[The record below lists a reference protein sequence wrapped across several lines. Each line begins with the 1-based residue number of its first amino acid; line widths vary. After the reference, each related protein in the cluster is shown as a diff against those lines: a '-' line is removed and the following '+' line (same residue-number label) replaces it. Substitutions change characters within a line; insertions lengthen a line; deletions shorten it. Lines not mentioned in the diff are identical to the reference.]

1 MHLCEADA
9 KGRSVAKMEIQVQA
23 YVGNGNQGDE
33 VLGLYLAR
41 TRLKQLCFKG
51 RPLSTQ
57 LTGMIKCEPAL
68 MSVLWKDPSC

>member
-33 VLGLYLAR
+33 VLGSYLAR
-41 TRLKQLCFKG
+41 TRLKQLCFKLKG
-51 RPLSTQ
+51 GPFLLS
-57 LTGMIKCEPAL
+57 
-68 MSVLWKDPSC
+68 